1 MRQLLRRHDHRT
13 GDFSGCGYVYASTNS
28 LPEQGELL
36 GVSCL
41 SARACTAV
49 GDATSHAGTPAVLAE
64 RWNGGSWERQGS
76 PDAPSELLGV
86 SCASAQTCIA
96 AGDSTDNAATQVTLA
111 ERWNGRRW
119 TKESTSDPLAAQ
131 GSYLTAVSCSLERVC
146 TVVG

>member
-1 MRQLLRRHDHRT
+1 M
-13 GDFSGCGYVYASTNS
+13 
-28 LPEQGELL
+28 
-36 GVSCL
+36 
-41 SARACTAV
+41 
-49 GDATSHAGTPAVLAE
+49 
-64 RWNGGSWERQGS
+64 
-76 PDAPSELLGV
+76 